1 VGGEAGADRR
11 ARGGSERGR
20 EGTRGVAGI
29 RGEVGR
35 GAAHAEG
42 GRGKEEL
49 GRARRRFG
57 LRSFIPSPF
66 LFFFYTLTIQTIP
79 FEFK

>member
-1 VGGEAGADRR
+1 VRFGPRKRERRESPREKREWAG
-11 ARGGSERGR
+11 
-20 EGTRGVAGI
+20 V
-29 RGEVGR
+29 
-35 GAAHAEG
+35 AHAEG

-57 LRSFIPSPF
+57 LPSFIPSPF